1 MPTLPPLPRYG
12 LAVMLALILCV
23 GCSSSGDRPTA
34 TPTPTLT
41 ATTTPMPGATPT
53 PTPTA
58 TTTPMPGATPTPTP
72 TATPTPMPGSLD
84 RDALVELYSATDG
97 ANWSSS
103 SYWLSDAPI
112 GEWLGVTTDAS
123 GRVTELFLEH
133 NQLSGEIRAGVG
145 QPCQPGGAGSVRQP
159 VERGDAAVVGQPHQP
174 ERAVPLRQP
183 VERGN
188 SARSWATS
196 PT

>member
-1 MPTLPPLPRYG
+1 MPTLSPLPRYG

-34 TPTPTLT
+34 TQ
-41 ATTTPMPGATPT
+41 
-53 PTPTA
+53 TPTA
-58 TTTPMPGATPTPTP
+58 

-133 NQLSGEIRAGVG
+133 NQLSGEIPPELGSLHLRYLDVSQNDLSGCV
-145 QPCQPGGAGSVRQP
+145 PSSLEVWLHRDSRLGGLP
-159 VERGDAAVVGQPHQP
+159 FC
-174 ERAVPLRQP
+174 
-183 VERGN
+183 
-188 SARSWATS
+188 
-196 PT
+196 